1 MTGLQDRGWGT
12 SREACAAN
20 DADFPAGDC
29 WRGGSLLGDPA
40 ASARTELVVEIPTSH
55 GTLTVGVLGRD
66 ERDVRTR
73 LAAEVDGTLTDLQ
86 HDSAED
92 VPRDVIH
99 EAMATEA
106 KAAFR
111 AGKARVA
118 PGRASG
124 QPEITP

>member
-1 MTGLQDRGWGT
+1 MTLTFLLAIVGGGGL
-12 SREACAAN
+12 
-20 DADFPAGDC
+20 
-29 WRGGSLLGDPA
+29 LLGDPA
-40 ASARTELVVEIPTSH
+40 ASARTELVVEIPTAH

-86 HDSAED
+86 HDSVED
-92 VPRDVIH
+92 VPRDARH

-111 AGKARVA
+111 AGKARVVRVGPVA
-118 PGRASG
+118 NQKIRRIPLLR
-124 QPEITP
+124 ERD